1 MSVINPKFGEKT
13 RALEVVEGLDLT
25 GKEAIVTGASS
36 GIGVETVRALA
47 KAGARVVIATR
58 DLPKAQAVA
67 QQLSKET
74 GSNKIEA
81 EKLDLTS
88 LKSIREFSK
97 NFLAK
102 NRPLHYLI
110 NNAGVMGCPL
120 TYTED
125 GFEMQIGTNHF
136 GHFALTMD
144 LIPALKEGAKQ
155 SGKNA
160 RVVNVSSI
168 AHGMSPVHFDDIHF
182 KSREYTVSTS
192 RLAIFIY
199 MVRFKILIS
208 FDPPILALPRV
219 WSIKDSECVVFGWID
234 QKIRQRRNLFQFPH
248 ARRYSHRATTINV
261 T

>member
-1 MSVINPKFGEKT
+1 MSAKKFHAKSS
-13 RALEVVEGLDLT
+13 ALEVIKGHDLT
-25 GKEAIVTGASS
+25 DKEAIVTGGAS

-47 KAGARVVIATR
+47 KAGARVIIATR
-58 DLPKAQAVA
+58 NLQQAQEVA

-88 LKSIREFSK
+88 LKSVHEFSK

-110 NNAGVMGCPL
+110 NNAGVMACPL
-120 TYTED
+120 SYTED

-160 RVVNVSSI
+160 RVINVSSS
-168 AHGMSPVHFDDIHF
+168 AHTRSGIIFDDINF
-182 KSREYTVSTS
+182 KKTPYDVSELT
-192 RLAIFIY
+192 L
-199 MVRFKILIS
+199 VNT
-208 FDPPILALPRV
+208 
-219 WSIKDSECVVFGWID
+219 WN
-234 QKIRQRRNLFQFPH
+234 QK
-248 ARRYSHRATTINV
+248 T
-261 T
+261 

>member
-1 MSVINPKFGEKT
+1 MSAKKFHAKSS
-13 RALEVVEGLDLT
+13 ALEVIEGHDLT
-25 GKEAIVTGASS
+25 GKEAIVTGGAA

-47 KAGARVVIATR
+47 KAGARVIIATR
-58 DLPKAQAVA
+58 NLQQAQEVA

-88 LKSIREFSK
+88 LKSVREFAK

-110 NNAGVMGCPL
+110 NNAGVMACPHS
-120 TYTED
+120 YTED

-136 GHFALTMD
+136 GHFALTIE

-160 RVVNVSSI
+160 RVVNLSSI
-168 AHGMSPVHFDDIHF
+168 GHAHSAIVFDDIHY
-182 KSREYTVSTS
+182 KTRPYN
-192 RLAIFIY
+192 
-199 MVRFKILIS
+199 VR
-208 FDPPILALPRV
+208 
-219 WSIKDSECVVFGWID
+219 SIG
-234 QKIRQRRNLFQFPH
+234 L
-248 ARRYSHRATTINV
+248 
-261 T
+261 

>member
-1 MSVINPKFGEKT
+1 MSKT
-13 RALEVVEGLDLT
+13 FDRNSTALEVIEGHDLT
-25 GKEAIVTGASS
+25 DKEAIVTGGAS

-47 KAGARVVIATR
+47 KAGARVIIATR
-58 DLPKAQAVA
+58 NLQQAQEVA

-81 EKLDLTS
+81 ERLDLAS
-88 LKSIREFSK
+88 LKSVHEFSK

-110 NNAGVMGCPL
+110 NNAGVMACPL
-120 TYTED
+120 SYTED

-168 AHGMSPVHFDDIHF
+168 AHAMAPVDFDDIHF
-182 KSREYTVSTS
+182 KTRQYVVS
-192 RLAIFIY
+192 
-199 MVRFKILIS
+199 IL
-208 FDPPILALPRV
+208 
-219 WSIKDSECVVFGWID
+219 
-234 QKIRQRRNLFQFPH
+234 NLF
-248 ARRYSHRATTINV
+248 Y
-261 T
+261 